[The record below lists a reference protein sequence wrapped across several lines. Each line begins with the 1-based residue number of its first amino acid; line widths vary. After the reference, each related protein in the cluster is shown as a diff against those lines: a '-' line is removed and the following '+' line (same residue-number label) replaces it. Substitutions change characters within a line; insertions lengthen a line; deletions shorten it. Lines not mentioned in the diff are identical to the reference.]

1 MKQLFLLALVIF
13 SLSCSTKQSEYENAS
28 ISDIKI
34 EAQGNSLEDTDDMRE
49 VCRKFKLTKEQIKI
63 YYLESRLSTE
73 QEVHDDY
80 NILPCN
86 STGTM
91 VINGESFSW
100 IIRAGGVGNFEN
112 KDKSFVRVCDEKCC
126 KRTKGI
132 C

>member
-1 MKQLFLLALVIF
+1 MRWLF
-13 SLSCSTKQSEYENAS
+13 SLPMGIVISSCSMMQHKHEDVT
-28 ISDIKI
+28 ITDIKF
-34 EAQGNSLEDTDDMRE
+34 ETQGNSLEGTDDMRE
-49 VCRKFKLTKEQIKI
+49 VCSDFTLTEEQVRT
-63 YYLESRLSTE
+63 YYFESRLSTE

-91 VINGESFSW
+91 VINGNLFSW
-100 IIRAGGVGNFEN
+100 VIRAGGVGGFESE
-112 KDKSFVRVCDEKCC
+112 DESFVKVCDERCC